1 MRKTLD
7 KIATL
12 TLRGILPLTAFLVPL
27 FFLPITPNFF
37 GFNKNYLIFF
47 IASLS
52 LICFS
57 LRSVARKQIQLSLS
71 PASFPFLLLTI
82 LFIISAIFQSGNPHS
97 ALFDYAAPL
106 ISLIIIFI
114 TTTSSQK
121 NRPLI
126 KNTFFALLASALLS
140 SLIALYQFS
149 ELNAFS
155 SISWLQNQTFSPL
168 GNPLSLITFLLPLL
182 PAFIYL
188 VFKTNSVMEK
198 TLYLIT
204 SVVFILTIAA
214 QISFYIPSDSQ
225 TIQLMLLPYSI
236 GWSIAVDIFKTL
248 RTTILGVG
256 PDNFLVAF
264 TNLRPIT
271 FNLTNFWNTRFSSSS
286 SYLLNLLTTTGV
298 ITTVSFLLAHINTL
312 KLVKQNRQSDRKPYL
327 TATIITLIL
336 TLLLLLLIPGNITL
350 LTLNFIAL
358 ALTILQLKLLTNS
371 PIKDQVFSL
380 IASSQQGSRKTP
392 VLSLIFTFLSVLLLI
407 FFWIPATRDYL
418 AARATYQ
425 AFTNLNQNTALAY
438 QQLEQAYTLSP
449 SNPTYRTNFA
459 QTSLA
464 IANSL
469 ASQEDLTDEQKTQI
483 TQLIE
488 QTIRESKNAIQL
500 NPYNV
505 IYWENLASIYNQ
517 LLNFAEGAS
526 DWTIASYS
534 QAISLDPNN
543 PQLRLSLGGVYLALG
558 DYSQASRIF
567 EQAVNLKPDWANARY
582 NLAAAYKANENYALA
597 LEQMQAV
604 LELID
609 PDSPD
614 YQQTEQEIT
623 ELEKLVPT
631 DTTETQTDQNQT
643 EEQDQDIQLVT
654 PTPIPSPSTDIDL
667 PEDSG
672 PEEIVLPEDEGLEDP
687 ESPTA
692 TPTPTPEN

>member
-12 TLRGILPLTAFLVPL
+12 TLRAILPLTAFLIPL

-37 GFNKNYLIFF
+37 SFNKNYLIFF
-47 IASLS
+47 LASLA

-71 PASFPFLLLTI
+71 PASFPFLLLTTI
-82 LFIISAIFQSGNPHS
+82 FIISSIFQSGNLHS

-121 NRPLI
+121 NHPLI

-155 SISWLQNQTFSPL
+155 SVSWLQNQTFSPL
-168 GNPLSLITFLLPLL
+168 GNPLSLLTLLLPLL

-198 TLYLIT
+198 TLYLIS
-204 SVVFILTIAA
+204 SVVFILTIAS
-214 QISFYIPSDSQ
+214 QISFYLPSDNQ
-225 TIQLMLLPYSI
+225 TIQLILLPYAT
-236 GWSIAVDIFKTL
+236 GWSIAVDIFKNLRATL
-248 RTTILGVG
+248 LGVG

-264 TNLRPIT
+264 TNLRPIA
-271 FNLTNFWNTRFSSSS
+271 FNLTDYWNTRFSSSS
-286 SYLLNLLTTTGV
+286 SYLLTLLTTTGIV
-298 ITTVSFLLAHINTL
+298 TTVSFLLAHINTL
-312 KLVKQNRQSDRKPYL
+312 KLVKQNKPKNNQPYF
-327 TATIITLIL
+327 TATLITLII

-350 LTLNFIAL
+350 VTLNFIAL

-392 VLSLIFTFLSVLLLI
+392 VLSLIFTFLSILLLI
-407 FFWIPATRDYL
+407 FFWVPATKDYL

-425 AFTNLNQNTALAY
+425 AFNNLNQNTALAY

-469 ASQEDLTDEQKTQI
+469 ASQENLTEEQKTQI

-534 QAISLDPNN
+534 QAINLDPNN

-558 DYSQASRIF
+558 DYSQASRVF
-567 EQAVNLKPDWANARY
+567 EQAVNLKPNWANARY
-582 NLAAAYKANENYALA
+582 NLAAAYKADENYGPA

-604 LELID
+604 LEIIN

-614 YQQTEQEIT
+614 YQQVQQEIT
-623 ELEKLVPT
+623 ELEKLVPSSDTT
-631 DTTETQTDQNQT
+631 DTQTNQDQT
-643 EEQDQDIQLVT
+643 EKNQDIQLVT

-667 PEDSG
+667 PEESG
-672 PEEIVLPEDEGLEDP
+672 PDEIVLPEEEVDNP
-687 ESPTA
+687 ESP
-692 TPTPTPEN
+692 TPTPTPEV